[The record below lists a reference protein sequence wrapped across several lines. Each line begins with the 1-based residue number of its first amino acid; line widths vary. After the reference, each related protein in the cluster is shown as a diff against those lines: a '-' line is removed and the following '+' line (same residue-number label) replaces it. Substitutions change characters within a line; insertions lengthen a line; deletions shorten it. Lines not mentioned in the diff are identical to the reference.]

1 MAHTRLSYVCSAKG
15 DFAGA
20 AAEMETSLAIRTRIA
35 EADPDNPQWK
45 GELVITYEK
54 IGDLWLRIGKP
65 DRALRAYES
74 AVPLLQRLTEIA
86 PRHNRSW
93 QSDLAGIQASIEKAK
108 QALRDSRGATGDAL
122 AKGIV
127 DEHG

>member
-1 MAHTRLSYVCSAKG
+1 VKPT
-15 DFAGA
+15 
-20 AAEMETSLAIRTRIA
+20 AE
-35 EADPDNPQWK
+35 K

-54 IGDLWLRIGKP
+54 IGDLWLRVGKP
-65 DRALRAYES
+65 DSALRAYES

-86 PRHNRSW
+86 PYRNRSW
-93 QSDLAGIQASIEKAK
+93 QSDLAGIQARIEKAK
-108 QALRDSRGATGDAL
+108 QALRDSRGATGDAP